1 MQEMQEMQETQ
12 EAQVW
17 SLGWEDSLEKGMA
30 THSSIRAW
38 TIPWIEEPGE
48 LHSMGL
54 QGAGHD
60 WSTEHITCPSR
71 SACRHGVP
79 GCSQTQVEKLRALYM
94 LTVQGLGGVGNPE
107 SHGEEDLYSGS
118 ELQLHVPARNSS
130 PPPGLTRKS

>member
-60 WSTEHITCPSR
+60 WSTNTYLLTLIKEIF
-71 SACRHGVP
+71 
-79 GCSQTQVEKLRALYM
+79 EKMSSFPIPER
-94 LTVQGLGGVGNPE
+94 GL
-107 SHGEEDLYSGS
+107 
-118 ELQLHVPARNSS
+118 NSS
-130 PPPGLTRKS
+130 MGKALKKNG